1 MFHRIRQTLR
11 SALPPILFFGTL
23 FILAEILFYF
33 RPPFRQPDPYH
44 TSFHTH
50 DGRPIS
56 TTHGPVKLALS
67 PYLLYKTLP
76 NQKTESFSINS
87 MGLRGGEI
95 VEKAPSQTRILIL
108 GASTAFGFGAKSDD
122 ETFAAL
128 LSADPAF
135 EVINGSVIGYNSM
148 QELRYF
154 ESELIALEPDYVIT
168 FDAYADI
175 FDAWNRLVA
184 LGKEKTGL
192 EMNYNMLVMPQIQNE
207 LTANY
212 FTQTSA
218 FAALGRFLR
227 VTLRKSACIR
237 LLDNAVQDTL
247 ERSIKSQR
255 RAMPCPEMTDA
266 YFDKIVKAYTNNLL
280 RIAQICEENHIGY
293 TAAFQPELGGK
304 QARTEQEEALL
315 NLIEQLAPHYKDN
328 YPAIYQRF
336 IDASNQI
343 LLQQNIDAMDVTR
356 APPFAN
362 SDETLFVDSA
372 HFTLRG
378 NQIVAELLGKHLK
391 KRAGF

>member
-1 MFHRIRQTLR
+1 MKFSIRQTLR

-76 NQKTESFSINS
+76 NQKTDYFSINS

-95 VEKAPSQTRILIL
+95 GEKAPGQIRILIL

-128 LSADPAF
+128 LGVDPEY

-154 ESELIALEPDYVIT
+154 ETELLALEPDYVIT

-184 LGKEKTGL
+184 LGKEKTSQ
-192 EMNYNMLVMPQIQNE
+192 EMNYNMLVLPQIQNE

-212 FTQTSA
+212 RTQTSA

-227 VTLRKSACIR
+227 VALRKSACIR

-255 RAMPCPEMTDA
+255 RSKPCPEISDD
-266 YFDKIVKAYTNNLL
+266 YFNKTVKAYTDNLL
-280 RIAQICEENHIGY
+280 RIALVCEDKGIRF

-304 QARTEQEEALL
+304 QPRTEQEEALL

-328 YPAIYQRF
+328 YPAVYQRF
-336 IDASNQI
+336 IDASNQR
-343 LLQQNIDAMDVTR
+343 LLQQDVDTLDVTR
-356 APPFAN
+356 APQFAN

-378 NQIVAELLGKHLK
+378 NQIVAELLAEHLK
-391 KRAGF
+391 NRTGS